1 MKDTGYECDC
11 KPVFNTKHDQRAC
24 GYVCSTDENGFETC
38 RYIDMSLARSAGG
51 ISSTVED
58 LYRFDRSLYGEKIL
72 NNRTKKL
79 MFKPVK
85 EHYAL
90 G

>member
-1 MKDTGYECDC
+1 
-11 KPVFNTKHDQRAC
+11 
-24 GYVCSTDENGFETC
+24 
-38 RYIDMSLARSAGG
+38 MSLARSAGG
-51 ISSTVED
+51 IYSTVED
-58 LYRFDRSLYGEKIL
+58 LYRFDRYLYGEKIL

-85 EHYAL
+85 KHYAL